1 LYGSLLEFS
10 LVSVSSSGIEIK
22 KAIALLLALVLLA
35 PGAHAAQT
43 SQVAATKKAK
53 ITPSPSPVWPP
64 KGFIKSK
71 DGNTYA
77 KIPTPKELVGL
88 ASNDKKLTAALA
100 EKIDGVPVCEK
111 FACGAVTVASAVGCV
126 WWVVTANLKGPTST
140 EDATQKIFGT
150 VRTTVGKTSAK
161 KYATILIISQEP
173 IELDHSISNIKA
185 VCRNDSPQEKVPG
198 TTYTIVP

>member
-1 LYGSLLEFS
+1 MC
-10 LVSVSSSGIEIK
+10 VNSSGIAIK
-22 KAIALLLALVLLA
+22 KAIALALALTLIA
-35 PGAHAAQT
+35 PVAHSAQT
-43 SQVAATKKAK
+43 LTIAATKKAK

-64 KGFIKSK
+64 KGFIRSK

-100 EKIDGVPVCEK
+100 EKVDGTPICEK
-111 FACGAVTVASAVGCV
+111 FSCGAVTVASAVGCV
-126 WWVVTANLKGPTST
+126 WWVVTANLKGRTSA
-140 EDATQKIFGT
+140 EDKTQKLFGT
-150 VRTTVGKTSAK
+150 VRTTIGKTSAK

-185 VCRNDSPQEKVPG
+185 VCRNDSPQEKVPA
-198 TTYTIVP
+198 TTYTVTP

>member
-1 LYGSLLEFS
+1 M
-10 LVSVSSSGIEIK
+10 IK
-22 KAIALLLALVLLA
+22 KVIALALALTLIA
-35 PGAHAAQT
+35 PVAHSAQT
-43 SQVAATKKAK
+43 STIAATKKAK

-126 WWVVTANLKGPTST
+126 WWVVTANLKGPTSS

-150 VRTTVGKTSAK
+150 VRTTIGKTSAK

-173 IELDHSISNIKA
+173 IELDHSISNVKA
-185 VCRNDSPQEKVPG
+185 VCRNDSPQEKVPS
-198 TTYTIVP
+198 TTYTITP

>member
-1 LYGSLLEFS
+1 MYAN
-10 LVSVSSSGIEIK
+10 SSGTAIK
-22 KAIALLLALVLLA
+22 KVIALVLALSLIAPLA
-35 PGAHAAQT
+35 HSAQT
-43 SQVAATKKAK
+43 ATVAATKKAK

-71 DGNTYA
+71 DGNTFA

-100 EKIDGVPVCEK
+100 EKIDGIPVCEK
-111 FACGAVTVASAVGCV
+111 FSCGAVTVASAVGCM
-126 WWVVTANLKGPTST
+126 WWVVTANLRGRTSE
-140 EDATQKIFGT
+140 EDKTQKTFGT
-150 VRTTVGKTSAK
+150 VRTTIGKTAAR

-173 IELDHSISNIKA
+173 IELDHSVANIKA

-198 TTYTIVP
+198 TTYTVLP

>member
-1 LYGSLLEFS
+1 VCVNL
-10 LVSVSSSGIEIK
+10 SGIAIK
-22 KAIALLLALVLLA
+22 KSIALALALTLIA
-35 PGAHAAQT
+35 PVAHSAQT
-43 SQVAATKKAK
+43 STVAATKKAK

-64 KGFIKSK
+64 KGFIRSK

-100 EKIDGVPVCEK
+100 EKIDGTPVCEK
-111 FACGAVTVASAVGCV
+111 FSCGAVTVASAVGCV
-126 WWVVTANLKGPTST
+126 WWVVTANLNGPTSA
-140 EDATQKIFGT
+140 EDKTQKLFGT
-150 VRTTVGKTSAK
+150 VRTTIGKTSAK

-198 TTYTIVP
+198 TTYTVTP